1 MLEPQI
7 AIDFSP
13 NVAHA
18 IMKALSVANDPL
30 IQHSGI
36 TTDGSLVTTLK
47 CVEYQRK
54 KNTLLLSFN
63 GNWEWVSTGIVSGAY
78 KQTKPVTIR
87 QEYGRFNR
95 EDTGSVMS
103 E

>member
-1 MLEPQI
+1 MKEPQI
-7 AIDFSP
+7 AIDFNP

-54 KNTLLLSFN
+54 KKTLLLSFN
-63 GNWEWVSTGIVSGAY
+63 GNWEWVSTGLVSGGY
-78 KQTKPVTIR
+78 KQIKHVTIKNEQISER
-87 QEYGRFNR
+87 SS
-95 EDTGSVMS
+95 GS
-103 E
+103 

>member
-1 MLEPQI
+1 MKKEPQI
-7 AIDFSP
+7 AINFEP

-36 TTDGSLVTTLK
+36 TTDGAMVTTLK

-54 KNTLLLSFN
+54 NKTLLLSFN
-63 GNWEWVSTGIVSGAY
+63 GNWEWISTGKVSGEY
-78 KQTKPVTIR
+78 KQTKKVTITYE
-87 QEYGRFNR
+87 QN
-95 EDTGSVMS
+95 TV
-103 E
+103 